1 MDNLLE
7 HLRDLRVTSIAAYYR
22 IRDTEEQSDEQ
33 IYRASSGRVLR
44 AGASVPVK
52 FGSTTLPGH
61 GCIQHLG
68 ALSTHTSGILWRLH
82 QTGMWLFSRSVTS
95 DYL

>member
-7 HLRDLRVTSIAAYYR
+7 HLRDLRVTSIATYYR
-22 IRDTEEQSDEQ
+22 IRDTEEQSDEGV
-33 IYRASSGRVLR
+33 YRASSGRVLR

-52 FGSTTLPGH
+52 FGSTTLPGY
-61 GCIQHLG
+61 GCIQHLV
-68 ALSTHTSGILWRLH
+68 LSPMPQGYLWRLH
-82 QTGMWLFSRSVTS
+82 QTGMRLFSRLVMS